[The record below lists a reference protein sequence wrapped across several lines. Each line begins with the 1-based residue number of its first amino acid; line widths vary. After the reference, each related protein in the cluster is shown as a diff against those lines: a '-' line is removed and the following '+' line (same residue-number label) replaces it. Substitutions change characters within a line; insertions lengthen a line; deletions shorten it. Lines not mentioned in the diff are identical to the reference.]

1 MLAISSLKH
10 GRLRAVC
17 VPVMPSRGQ
26 QEPPGA
32 NTALERC
39 GDFSPLLPLSSP
51 LLSSGSVLLLL
62 TPLFLPRFNRQCV
75 VDKDKRNQCRYCR
88 LKKCFRAGMKKEG
101 GCLPLPALSTDQ
113 PSLMAVQG
121 DVGCC
126 HEPYAGPTAHFKL
139 YRALALG

>member
-51 LLSSGSVLLLL
+51 LLRLSLAAPHTSVS
-62 TPLFLPRFNRQCV
+62 PQV
-75 VDKDKRNQCRYCR
+75 
-88 LKKCFRAGMKKEG
+88 
-101 GCLPLPALSTDQ
+101 
-113 PSLMAVQG
+113 
-121 DVGCC
+121 
-126 HEPYAGPTAHFKL
+126 
-139 YRALALG
+139 